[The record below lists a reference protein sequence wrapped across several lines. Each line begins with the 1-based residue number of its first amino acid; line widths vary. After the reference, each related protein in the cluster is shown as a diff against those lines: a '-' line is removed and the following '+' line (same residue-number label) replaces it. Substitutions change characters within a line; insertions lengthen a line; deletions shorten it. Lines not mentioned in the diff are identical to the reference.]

1 MGPAGLLALGRRAG
15 PALKGASG
23 AAWAAQNSRVAAVRT
38 LRSAPAA
45 MAPIKVG
52 DALPSV
58 EVFEGEPSKKVNLA
72 ELFKG
77 KKGVLFGVPG
87 AFTPGCS
94 KTHLPGFVEQAD
106 ALKSKGAEVV
116 ACITVNDVFVA
127 SQWGLSQKASGKV
140 RLLAD
145 PTGAFGKATDLLLD
159 DSLVSLFG
167 NRRLKRF
174 SMVVQDGVV
183 KALNVEPDGTGLTC
197 SLASNLLSQL

>member
-1 MGPAGLLALGRRAG
+1 MRLARLLALGRRAG
-15 PALKGASG
+15 PALKAASR
-23 AAWAAQNSRVAAVRT
+23 AARAAQTFPAASVRT

-58 EVFEGEPSKKVNLA
+58 EVFEGDPGKKVNLA

-116 ACITVNDVFVA
+116 ACISINDVFVV
-127 SQWGLSQKASGKV
+127 SEWGLSQKASGKV

-145 PTGAFGKATDLLLD
+145 PTGAFGKATELLLD
-159 DSLVSLFG
+159 DSLVPLFG

-183 KALNVEPDGTGLTC
+183 KALNVEPDGTGLSC
-197 SLASNLLSQL
+197 SLAPNLLSQL

>member
-1 MGPAGLLALGRRAG
+1 MGLAGLLYLGRRAG
-15 PALKGASG
+15 HVLKGASRT
-23 AAWAAQNSRVAAVRT
+23 ATAAQTFLVASVRT
-38 LRSAPAA
+38 LRSASAT

-58 EVFEGEPSKKVNLA
+58 EVFEGDPGKKVNLA

-94 KTHLPGFVEQAD
+94 K
-106 ALKSKGAEVV
+106 
-116 ACITVNDVFVA
+116 
-127 SQWGLSQKASGKV
+127 V

-145 PTGAFGKATDLLLD
+145 PTGAFGKATELLLD
-159 DSLVSLFG
+159 DSLVPLFG

-174 SMVVQDGVV
+174 SMVVQDGIV
-183 KALNVEPDGTGLTC
+183 KALNVEPDGTGLSC
-197 SLASNLLSQL
+197 SLAPNLLSQL

>member
-1 MGPAGLLALGRRAG
+1 MGLTRLLFLGRRAG
-15 PALKGASG
+15 PALKAASG
-23 AAWAAQNSRVAAVRT
+23 AATVAQTFRAASVRT

-58 EVFEGEPSKKVNLA
+58 EVFEGDPGKKVNLA

-116 ACITVNDVFVA
+116 ACLTVNDVFVVNE
-127 SQWGLSQKASGKV
+127 WGLSQKVS
-140 RLLAD
+140 
-145 PTGAFGKATDLLLD
+145 GKATELLLD
-159 DSLVSLFG
+159 DSLVPLFG

-183 KALNVEPDGTGLTC
+183 KALNVEPDGTGLSC
-197 SLASNLLSQL
+197 SLAPNLLSQL